1 MDEVTAI
8 AVKSLE
14 SLTDHAIQVV
24 GSGIEIF
31 GVLIIVTG
39 IAWPTYV
46 HLRQPMPGEDTDVYK
61 IRIGRC
67 SCLASK
73 FW

>member
-24 GSGIEIF
+24 GSGIEISAYSF
-31 GVLIIVTG
+31 RV
-39 IAWPTYV
+39 
-46 HLRQPMPGEDTDVYK
+46 RQFRE
-61 IRIGRC
+61 RN
-67 SCLASK
+67 LAMR
-73 FW
+73 

>member
-24 GSGIEIF
+24 GSGIEISAYS
-31 GVLIIVTG
+31 L
-39 IAWPTYV
+39 
-46 HLRQPMPGEDTDVYK
+46 
-61 IRIGRC
+61 
-67 SCLASK
+67 S
-73 FW
+73 